1 MTHKEGSPLT
11 FEELKQLDEQY
22 VVQTYSRNP
31 IAIDHGQGATLY
43 DLEGKEYIDFASGIG
58 VLSVGTAHPKWQ
70 AAISAQA
77 AKLGHISNLYYSEPY
92 ILLAQKLCTR
102 SGMAA
107 AFFANSGAESNEGL
121 VKLARKYSFDK
132 YGPGRGTVITLKNSF
147 HGRTVTTLAATG
159 QDVFHQ

>member
-77 AKLGHISNLYYSEPY
+77 AKLGHISNLYYSEPIFSWPRSY
-92 ILLAQKLCTR
+92 APAPAWRRLSLPTQGQRVTR
-102 SGMAA
+102 AW
-107 AFFANSGAESNEGL
+107 
-121 VKLARKYSFDK
+121 
-132 YGPGRGTVITLKNSF
+132 
-147 HGRTVTTLAATG
+147 
-159 QDVFHQ
+159 

>member
-70 AAISAQA
+70 AARQPNWDTSPT
-77 AKLGHISNLYYSEPY
+77 S
-92 ILLAQKLCTR
+92 
-102 SGMAA
+102 
-107 AFFANSGAESNEGL
+107 
-121 VKLARKYSFDK
+121 
-132 YGPGRGTVITLKNSF
+132 
-147 HGRTVTTLAATG
+147 TTLNPIFSWPRSYAPAPAWRRLSLPTQG
-159 QDVFHQ
+159 QRVTRAW

>member
-58 VLSVGTAHPKWQ
+58 VLSVGTAPSGRRL
-70 AAISAQA
+70 SAPRQPNRDT
-77 AKLGHISNLYYSEPY
+77 SPTS
-92 ILLAQKLCTR
+92 
-102 SGMAA
+102 
-107 AFFANSGAESNEGL
+107 
-121 VKLARKYSFDK
+121 
-132 YGPGRGTVITLKNSF
+132 
-147 HGRTVTTLAATG
+147 TTLSPIFSWPRSCAPAPAWRRLSLPTQG
-159 QDVFHQ
+159 RRVTRAW